1 MEINVFYWLGCPWHS
16 PTEWFLSKWPVW
28 ALLMNINVEL
38 CPFLRRVSS
47 SLPLQLFCRHK
58 STPLKSDI
66 IIFSSFTAD
75 RSLQPVIY
83 QSPVV
88 SQAKLPCVFNQIYS
102 VVSEDLFWG
111 WPLGLF
117 FNETQHRAIL
127 FGSMFYQGRKVIIYL
142 PLYSIDDTMYD
153 TFFFRIYKLF

>member
-1 MEINVFYWLGCPWHS
+1 MFTACPLGAFSRWHYLFDERIEILMGMEIKVSYWLGCPWHS

-88 SQAKLPCVFNQIYS
+88 SQAKLSLVFLTRFIGCGVWRFILRMTS
-102 VVSEDLFWG
+102 GSG
-111 WPLGLF
+111 
-117 FNETQHRAIL
+117 FNETQHRVIL
-127 FGSMFYQGRKVIIYL
+127 FGSMFY
-142 PLYSIDDTMYD
+142 
-153 TFFFRIYKLF
+153 